1 MFSCQNNTDQ
11 RVGVVAI
18 AEGSHNP
25 LLMLQIVAIVGRE
38 QQVLHLVAIY
48 VFVNSE
54 VGCQKIVVGP

>member
-1 MFSCQNNTDQ
+1 M
-11 RVGVVAI
+11 VAI